1 MSVTLITGICATV
14 TGLTVLTYGKI
25 MLDKSKVE
33 TVTETY
39 DGTPVEWSVQSEVI
53 GLGVQIA
60 GYGLDRV
67 DEMTD
72 KIFNSSFFYKTFGK
86 LGIESEGEYFK
97 IGHSKEW
104 DGWGEDVP
112 IVKPGK
118 YDIKA

>member
-33 TVTETY
+33 CITETY
-39 DGTPVEWSVQSEVI
+39 DEKPVEYSIQAETI
-53 GLGVQIA
+53 GLGIQIV
-60 GYGLDRV
+60 GYGFDRV

-72 KIFNSSFFYKTFGK
+72 KVINSSFLYRIFDR
-86 LGIESEGEYFK
+86 LGIESEGEYFHF
-97 IGHSKEW
+97 GSNREW
-104 DGWGEDVP
+104 SGYGDDVP

-118 YDIKA
+118 YDIRA